1 MGIQIKT
8 LNYLLENIGSYFSDK
23 QKDLCIGE
31 LGDQM
36 IKRSC
41 YEKLDSIQFPLKDQV
56 IDTGYGI
63 NNGMGAIC
71 SAKDLFSWYGY
82 NHVSFDLNGLHGAK
96 KYDFSRK
103 INEYKLFFDIFTNI
117 GSSEHIGEK
126 LELEQIYNASE
137 HAQYYCFKNIHNMLK
152 RNGLMIH
159 VVPLI
164 DSWGYHG
171 RYRYSKHFFDLLAKE
186 NNYKVY
192 HYEIYQFSKENYYN
206 GSKSIFIALGK
217 NIDNDFMSI
226 DEFDHMPGLF
236 DISNGK
242 E

>member
-8 LNYLLENIGSYFSDK
+8 LNYLLDNIGSYFSIE
-23 QKDLCIGE
+23 QKYIFIGE

-41 YEKLDSIQFPLKDQV
+41 YETLGSIQFPLKDQI
-56 IDTGYGI
+56 IDTGYGV

-71 SAKDLFSWYGY
+71 SSKDLFKWYGY
-82 NHVSFDLNGLHGAK
+82 NHVSFDLNGFHGSE

-117 GSSEHIGEK
+117 GSSEHIGEINSIQ
-126 LELEQIYNASE
+126 EFESGQNP
-137 HAQYYCFKNIHNMLK
+137 QYYCFKNIHDMTK
-152 RNGLMIH
+152 INGLMIH

-164 DSWGYHG
+164 DSWGDHG

-186 NNYKVY
+186 NNYKIY
-192 HYEIYQFSKENYYN
+192 HYEIYQFGKENYYN
-206 GSKSIFIALGK
+206 GSKSIFIALVK
-217 NIDNDFMSI
+217 NIDNEFMSV

-236 DISNGK
+236 DISNGR